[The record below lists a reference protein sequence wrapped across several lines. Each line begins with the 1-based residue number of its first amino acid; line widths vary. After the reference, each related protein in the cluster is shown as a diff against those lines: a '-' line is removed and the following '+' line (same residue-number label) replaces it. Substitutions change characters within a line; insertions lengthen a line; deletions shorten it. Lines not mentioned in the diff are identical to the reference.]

1 MAATIPNASSNGR
14 AFMMCMESTA
24 FSRTTTFGGLD
35 DKFGGRKC
43 LGQVGATNDN
53 GAEGKIACRSR
64 LGGLPN
70 VYHPD
75 AT

>member
-1 MAATIPNASSNGR
+1 
-14 AFMMCMESTA
+14 MMCME
-24 FSRTTTFGGLD
+24 R
-35 DKFGGRKC
+35 
-43 LGQVGATNDN
+43 LGQAGATNDN

>member
-1 MAATIPNASSNGR
+1 
-14 AFMMCMESTA
+14 MMCTE
-24 FSRTTTFGGLD
+24 
-35 DKFGGRKC
+35 C
-43 LGQVGATNDN
+43 LGQVGASNDN

-70 VYHPD
+70 AYHPD